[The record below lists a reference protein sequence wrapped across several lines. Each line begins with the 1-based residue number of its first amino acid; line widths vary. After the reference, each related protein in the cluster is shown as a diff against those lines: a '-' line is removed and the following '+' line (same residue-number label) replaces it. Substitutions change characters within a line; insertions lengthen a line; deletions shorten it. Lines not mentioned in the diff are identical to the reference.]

1 MKKSVTNNVIYN
13 MLFQFFTTCLPV
25 ITAPY
30 LSRTLGLAQSGVY
43 SFDDSIVTLFTIFGT
58 GEVE

>member
-1 MKKSVTNNVIYN
+1 MKKSVTN
-13 MLFQFFTTCLPV
+13 TTCLPV